1 MISMAQRDDQTLK
14 QDIVFSATLRG
25 RAFTFSSTWGLF
37 SPTTIDTGTRLL
49 LELVEVRPEDTVV
62 DIGCGYGPI
71 GIPIAAEASRG
82 MTYVVDSNYMAVEY
96 ARKNAANN
104 GVANVVAMLSH
115 GFRDVPPSLQ
125 FDLVVSN
132 LPANVGRELLTI
144 ILGDAKER
152 MGGGGR
158 IVMVTIAG
166 LREFIKR
173 NFIEIFGN
181 YEKVRQRNGY
191 TVAMAVKS

>member
-1 MISMAQRDDQTLK
+1 MVQRDYQTLK
-14 QDIVFSATLRG
+14 QDIVLSATLRG

-37 SPTTIDTGTRLL
+37 SPTTIDPGPRLF
-49 LELVEVRPEDTVV
+49 VESLGVRPEDTVV

-71 GIPIAAEASRG
+71 GIPIAVEASRG
-82 MTYVVDSNYMAVEY
+82 MTYLVDSNYMAVEY

-104 GVANVVAMLSH
+104 GVTNVVAMLSH

-132 LPANVGRELLTI
+132 LPANVGRELLAI
-144 ILGDAKER
+144 LLGDAAER
-152 MGGGGR
+152 MREGGR
-158 IVMVTIAG
+158 IVVVTIAG

-173 NFIEIFGN
+173 NFIAVFGN
-181 YEKVRQRNGY
+181 YEKVRQEKGY
-191 TVAMAVKS
+191 TVAMVVKV